1 MEFKKTWTEA
11 DVNALIGQS
20 ESIRLEFKS
29 GGMFAELDK
38 PKWAD
43 DLSKQVSAFA
53 NTEGGELILGVR
65 EEKKGNTRV
74 AIEIDGVPTTLSR
87 ERLQQLIE
95 GNLSPDLPSI
105 HFHVVKLSA
114 HADRVVFVIQVPPG
128 NTAYQANDGRYYGRS
143 EFEVKHLRDRDIRLR
158 MSRGRI
164 AQAKVYVRIKK
175 IVLGADQDG
184 ELRAKHADAFEAYKK
199 NLKDSFARFP
209 ELVSLVGPGNQPD
222 EITYDFVLK
231 NDGELTIRDPAVKLS
246 EVCSPGIFDGFTRDN
261 SSLPPRFEMQ
271 GQVIYPGD
279 ERDIAD
285 YESKFQCRNGV
296 ALSEGVCIVKWKI
309 FLDNSPASEGAID
322 LGAVVQNARTF
333 SVSGKQNQIKF

>member
-1 MEFKKTWTEA
+1 MEFKKAWSEA

-29 GGMFAELDK
+29 GALFGDTSDT
-38 PKWAD
+38 KWVD
-43 DLSKQVSAFA
+43 DISKQVSAFA
-53 NTEGGELILGVR
+53 NTEGGELILGVK

-74 AIEIDGVPTTLSR
+74 ASGIDGVPTTLAR
-87 ERLQQLIE
+87 ERLQKLIE
-95 GNLSPDLPSI
+95 GNVSPDLLGVR
-105 HFHVVKLSA
+105 FQVVNLLR
-114 HADRVVFVIQVPPG
+114 HTDRVVFVIQIPPG
-128 NTAYQANDGRYYGRS
+128 STAYQASDGRYYGRS

-164 AQAKVYVRIKK
+164 AQAKVHVRIKK
-175 IVLGADQDG
+175 VVLGVDHER

-199 NLKDSFARFP
+199 NPKDSFARFP
-209 ELVSLVGPGNQPD
+209 ELVSLIGSGDQPD
-222 EITYDFVLK
+222 EITYEFVLK

-261 SSLPPRFEMQ
+261 GSLPPRFDMQ
-271 GQVIYPGD
+271 GQVVYPGD

-285 YESKFQCRNGV
+285 SESKFQCRNGV

-309 FLDNSPASEGAID
+309 FLDNSPASEGEID
-322 LGAVVQNARTF
+322 LGAVVQNGRNC
-333 SVSGKQNQIKF
+333 SVPGKANQIKF